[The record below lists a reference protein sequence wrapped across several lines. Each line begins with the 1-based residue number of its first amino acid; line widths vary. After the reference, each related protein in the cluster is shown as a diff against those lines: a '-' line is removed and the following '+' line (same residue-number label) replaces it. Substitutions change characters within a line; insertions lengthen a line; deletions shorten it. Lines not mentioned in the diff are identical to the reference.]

1 MALQL
6 ISRGEYK
13 MSEIINNREQ
23 ETITSSERQTVLK
36 EIIKD
41 LHNGKSVEEV
51 KARFEEAAGN
61 ISVAE
66 ISKLEQ
72 ALMEEE
78 GIPVEEVQRLC
89 SVHTAIFKE
98 SIEEIHRS
106 EKPEEQP
113 GHPIHTFKLENKEI
127 DMLVNFKMQLHFDRF
142 EKEENDENKFKLLE
156 DLNLLLD
163 IDKHYSRKENLLF
176 PYLEKYGI
184 MGPTQVMWGVDDG
197 IRAAIKEAKDKLTNY
212 NGEKQSVIDSL
223 YFVIREVSEMI
234 FKEENILFPMALQT
248 ITEDEWVKIAH
259 ESDEIGFCLTGPA
272 GVWKPERK
280 TIEENA
286 LTDGYIRLET
296 GMLSLKQLEVMLN
309 HLPVDI
315 TFIDQDDVVRY
326 FSHGKERI
334 FARTKAVIG
343 RTVQNCHPPKSVHV
357 VEKLLEEFKSGV
369 KDHEDFYIQF
379 KDKYVY
385 IRYFAVRDEHGEY
398 TGTLEFTQ
406 NIASIKEI
414 QGEKRILN

>member
-1 MALQL
+1 
-6 ISRGEYK
+6 
-13 MSEIINNREQ
+13 MSELINNREK
-23 ETITSSERQTVLK
+23 ITEQASERQRILK

-41 LHNGKSVEEV
+41 LHAGKAVEEV
-51 KARFEEAAGN
+51 KARFEQAVGS

-66 ISKLEQ
+66 ISQLEQ

-78 GIPVEEVQRLC
+78 GVPVQEVQRLC
-89 SVHTAIFKE
+89 SVHTAVFKG

-106 EKPEEQP
+106 SDQPEDAP

-127 DMLVNFKMQLHFDRF
+127 DLLVNFKLQLHFERF
-142 EKEENDENKFKLLE
+142 EKEDNDENIYKLLE

-176 PYLEKYGI
+176 PFLEKYGI
-184 MGPTQVMWGVDDG
+184 FGPTKVMWGVDDE
-197 IRAAIKEAKDKLTNY
+197 IRAAIKEAKQLLQNY
-212 NGEKQSVIDSL
+212 NGNKQAAVDKI
-223 YFVIREVSEMI
+223 YYVIREVSEMI

-248 ITEDEWVKIAH
+248 LTEDEWIKIVK
-259 ESDEIGFCLTGPA
+259 ESDEIGYCLTGPA
-272 GVWKPERK
+272 GKWNPKRLPLPAESAESF
-280 TIEENA
+280 TNGLIH
-286 LTDGYIRLET
+286 LET
-296 GMLSLKQLEVMLN
+296 GIVSVKQLELMMN

-343 RTVQNCHPPKSVHV
+343 RTVQNCHPPKSVHA
-357 VEKLLEEFKSGV
+357 VEQLLEDFKAGI
-369 KDHEDFYIQF
+369 KDTEDFWIKF

-385 IRYFAVRDEHGEY
+385 IRYFAIRDEQGAY
-398 TGTLEFTQ
+398 CGTLEFTQ
-406 NIASIKEI
+406 NIQPI
-414 QGEKRILN
+414 QELEGEKRILS